1 MAGHVAHQA
10 VVHAEALAALLAHEA
25 FLTGV
30 GGAVELET
38 RGGQEAAA
46 ALITQEGLDAA
57 VDALVALQLAALLE
71 GALALL
77 ADEGALPG
85 VNLHQ

>member
-38 RGGQEAAA
+38 RGSQEAAA